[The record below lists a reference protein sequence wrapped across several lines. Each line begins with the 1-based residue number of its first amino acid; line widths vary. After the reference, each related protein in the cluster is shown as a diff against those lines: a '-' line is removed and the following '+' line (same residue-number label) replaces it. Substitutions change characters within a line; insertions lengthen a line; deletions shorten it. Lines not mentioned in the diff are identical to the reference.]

1 MHYKVTLKRVQAARI
16 NTNISKQ
23 LNEHCTNPANKLLCK
38 SVAGNVSRLVQYSAD
53 IRERAGFYSI
63 CDNAQIHL
71 LLSGL
76 TIGWN
81 DSSFPFGVHGG
92 LCLKTFNLLNTCQRK
107 RPGKRSISIAT
118 RLVFSSLFVHLQ
130 HWPQIRH
137 SFYWGNLKQST
148 GGFFFFQSL
157 FQDNAHPPLLWRKGG
172 AS

>member
-1 MHYKVTLKRVQAARI
+1 M
-16 NTNISKQ
+16 
-23 LNEHCTNPANKLLCK
+23 
-38 SVAGNVSRLVQYSAD
+38 QYSAD

-148 GGFFFFQSL
+148 GGFFFFNRCSRIML
-157 FQDNAHPPLLWRKGG
+157 TLPCCGEKEGLLKGEG
-172 AS
+172 TLYGCCTL

>member
-1 MHYKVTLKRVQAARI
+1 MQCSGGIKRTCRF
-16 NTNISKQ
+16 
-23 LNEHCTNPANKLLCK
+23 LL
-38 SVAGNVSRLVQYSAD
+38 
-53 IRERAGFYSI
+53 SI
-63 CDNAQIHL
+63 CDNAQIDL

-137 SFYWGNLKQST
+137 SFCWGNLKQST
-148 GGFFFFQSL
+148 GGFFFSIAVPGL
-157 FQDNAHPPLLWRKGG
+157 RSPSPCCGEKGG
-172 AS
+172 LLKGEGTLYSSDCRTV

>member
-1 MHYKVTLKRVQAARI
+1 MLHVTLPECIA
-16 NTNISKQ
+16 
-23 LNEHCTNPANKLLCK
+23 KLLEIKLEQHASTQCT
-38 SVAGNVSRLVQYSAD
+38 GSATNY
-53 IRERAGFYSI
+53 IRARACFTLYVTQ
-63 CDNAQIHL
+63 AQIHL

-148 GGFFFFQSL
+148 GGFFFSIAVPGSFSSSRRCGGEEG
-157 FQDNAHPPLLWRKGG
+157 LLKGEG
-172 AS
+172 ADCCAV

>member
-1 MHYKVTLKRVQAARI
+1 MHKEKHTHEQ
-16 NTNISKQ
+16 
-23 LNEHCTNPANKLLCK
+23 CTEPANKLLQCRASE
-38 SVAGNVSRLVQYSAD
+38 SVHVLLYMWHK
-53 IRERAGFYSI
+53 
-63 CDNAQIHL
+63 AQIHL

-157 FQDNAHPPLLWRKGG
+157 FQDYSLPPAAVEKRRGSLKGKQRIVVL
-172 AS
+172 SRPV

>member
-1 MHYKVTLKRVQAARI
+1 MHKEKHTHEQ
-16 NTNISKQ
+16 
-23 LNEHCTNPANKLLCK
+23 CTESANKLLQCRASE
-38 SVAGNVSRLVQYSAD
+38 SVHVLLYMWHK
-53 IRERAGFYSI
+53 
-63 CDNAQIHL
+63 AQIHL

-148 GGFFFFQSL
+148 GGFFFFSIAVPGL
-157 FQDNAHPPLLWRKGG
+157 FSSSRCCGEEEGLLKGE
-172 AS
+172 AADCCAV